1 MVKKDNPSLLIFIVI
16 TCCFVNMLGGMAQMR
31 NNESSIVVKV
41 GAVLDVSNGPVGII
55 GLSCINM
62 ALSDFY
68 HSHFHYKTRI
78 QIILRD
84 SHQDVVTAAAH
95 GTL

>member
-1 MVKKDNPSLLIFIVI
+1 MVKKDNPSILIFIVI
-16 TCCFVNMLGGMAQMR
+16 TYCFVNMLGGMAQMR

-41 GAVLDVSNGPVGII
+41 GAVLDVTNGTVGII

-68 HSHFHYKTRI
+68 LTHSHYKTRI
-78 QIILRD
+78 QIIVKD
-84 SHQDVVTAAAH
+84 SHKDVVTAAAH
-95 GTL
+95 GT

>member
-1 MVKKDNPSLLIFIVI
+1 MVKMDNSSILIFMAI
-16 TCCFVNMLGGMAQMR
+16 TCIFVNMLGGMAQTR

-41 GAVLDVSNGPVGII
+41 GAVLDVTNGTVGII

-68 HSHFHYKTRI
+68 LTHSHYKTRI
-78 QIILRD
+78 QIIVRD
-84 SHQDVVTAAAH
+84 SHKDVVTAAAH
-95 GTL
+95 GT

>member
-1 MVKKDNPSLLIFIVI
+1 
-16 TCCFVNMLGGMAQMR
+16 MLGGMAQMR

-41 GAVLDVSNGPVGII
+41 GAVLDVTNGTVGII

-68 HSHFHYKTRI
+68 LTHSHYKTRI
-78 QIILRD
+78 QIIVKD
-84 SHQDVVTAAAH
+84 SHKDVVTAAAH
-95 GTL
+95 GT